1 MKYIGNR
8 SNIGYTRVKSIT
20 KNLPR
25 KERSSCVILHQYTFE
40 KIICPRCFSDHL
52 YLYGHDKHG
61 NQKYKCRNC
70 NRQFS
75 PASKRTSSQSK
86 YPKCPLCGKATFI
99 WHRYDTYLHFKCGS
113 KTCNHS
119 FKIPIPPPSLLLLP
133 QNLDGVTSFSGFRTP
148 PFLIFIALSLYY
160 DANISTRAIKR
171 FLLNCFNFSISHVAI
186 HYWTK
191 AFAPWFLIV
200 SKLYYPALDLNSDT
214 WHADETFIKINGI
227 EHYLWILI
235 DSETRFVIS
244 FVLSDKRD
252 SNSAFLLFH
261 RAKCLTHARPL
272 CIVTDHWDAYN
283 QAIATLYPSVTHHQ
297 YDTFSD
303 DVSNNVIEAFNHTF
317 KAWYRTKKGLKSFV
331 DYGFLISLQFP
342 ASAYFFE
349 SAFSCSSCWRFLF
362 SYANAFLVTFLKKF
376 FFSSRAFLCLF
387 SFCIF
392 IDAYSFL
399 FHTFFTEP
407 SLQINF
413 CKIHRQIPLY
423 YLWTYQSIGSK
434 INQLR

>member
-1 MKYIGNR
+1 MFSSYSPYFIVGSVKLKYIGNR

-119 FKIPIPPPSLLLLP
+119 FKIPIPPPGLLLLP

-171 FLLNCFNFSISHVAI
+171 FLLHCFNFSISHVAI

-317 KAWYRTKKGLKSFV
+317 KAWYRTKKGLKSFASSLN
-331 DYGFLISLQFP
+331 LIT
-342 ASAYFFE
+342 
-349 SAFSCSSCWRFLF
+349 
-362 SYANAFLVTFLKKF
+362 V
-376 FFSSRAFLCLF
+376 
-387 SFCIF
+387 
-392 IDAYSFL
+392 FL
-399 FHTFFTEP
+399 FHYNFLHQHT
-407 SLQINF
+407 SLDLLSPAQVAGASFSPIQMHSWLLF
-413 CKIHRQIPLY
+413 
-423 YLWTYQSIGSK
+423 
-434 INQLR
+434 